1 MEVFPD
7 ECLVEVVSACKISN
21 ILFILI
27 TNLLLAV
34 IFLN

>member
-7 ECLVEVVSACKISN
+7 ECLVEVVSACQISN